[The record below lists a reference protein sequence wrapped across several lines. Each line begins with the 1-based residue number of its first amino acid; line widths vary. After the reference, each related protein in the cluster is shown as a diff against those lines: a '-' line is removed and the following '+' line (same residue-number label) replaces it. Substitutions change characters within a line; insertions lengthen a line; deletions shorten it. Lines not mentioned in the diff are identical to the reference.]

1 MSLNDFDII
10 KTLGKGAFSVVYKV
24 VRKAD
29 KKKYALKKVTLEN
42 LDDKENN
49 HALNEVRS
57 LASLRSTNIIQYKEV
72 FLSDD

>member
-29 KKKYALKKVTLEN
+29 K
-42 LDDKENN
+42 
-49 HALNEVRS
+49 
-57 LASLRSTNIIQYKEV
+57 
-72 FLSDD
+72 